1 MRSVTRLHRML
12 GLAASLI
19 AMPLAAQTTALPT
32 IAPIAAPP
40 LPAGTIDLN
49 TGSVAGSTASESWMR
64 FAGQT
69 RVRNVQAA
77 TLTPVLPPK
86 GKANG
91 SAVIIAPGGG
101 FLMLSMDSEGW
112 PVARWLAAHGVTA
125 FVLKYRL
132 KPTPADLGGFQQQL
146 MAMFMQAAQA
156 KDGGRAMTPPEAVAD
171 GIAALKLVR
180 SRSTEWGIDPHR
192 VGFLGFSAGAMT
204 ALAVTLSPESG
215 SPPDFVAPIYGSMDP
230 VDVPANA
237 PPMFAAEAIDDPLF
251 GSHGFGLVESWRK
264 AGKGVEL
271 HVYQH
276 GGHGF
281 GMGLPGTTSTGWIDA
296 FYAWMGANN
305 LLARSK

>member
-1 MRSVTRLHRML
+1 MRLRPML
-12 GLAASLI
+12 VLATSLI
-19 AMPLAAQTTALPT
+19 AAPAAAQAPAAPT
-32 IAPIAAPP
+32 ITPVAAPP
-40 LPAGTIDLN
+40 RPVGTIDLN
-49 TGSVAGSTASESWMR
+49 TGTVAGSVAPESWIR

-69 RVRNVQAA
+69 SVRNVQAA
-77 TLTPVLPPK
+77 TLTPVLPLK

-91 SAVIIAPGGG
+91 SAVIVAPGGG

-146 MAMFMQAAQA
+146 MAMFIQAAQA
-156 KDGGRAMTPPEAVAD
+156 KDGGRAMTPPDAVAD
-171 GIAALKLVR
+171 GVAALKLVR
-180 SRSTEWGIDPHR
+180 SRSAEWGIDPHR

-215 SPPDFVAPIYGSMDP
+215 SPPDFVAPIYGSMYP

-251 GSHGFGLVESWRK
+251 GSHGFGLIESWRK

-281 GMGLPGTTSTGWIDA
+281 GMGLPGTTSTGWIEA
-296 FYAWMGANN
+296 FYAWMAANN
-305 LLARSK
+305 FLTSPQ